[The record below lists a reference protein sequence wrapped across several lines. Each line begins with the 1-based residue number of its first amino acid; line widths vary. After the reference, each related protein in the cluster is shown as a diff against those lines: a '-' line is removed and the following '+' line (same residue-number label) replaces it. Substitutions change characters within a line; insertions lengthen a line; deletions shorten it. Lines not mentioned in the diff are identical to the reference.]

1 MDELL
6 TVKQVAEL
14 LQLHEMTIRRYIKS
28 GKLEAVRIGRNVRV
42 PRRAVEALLHAENP
56 ALREAP
62 PIYRAGDA
70 PPEEAIDES
79 WSNELLFSGLTMTEW
94 RMTKEEAMSWKREMM
109 LVGDAKRIEK
119 EAQDPLLQLAGVI
132 SLDEPL
138 DLDAKLDDY
147 IAEAIWREFRE
158 GEDAI

>member
-14 LQLHEMTIRRYIKS
+14 LQLHEMTIRRYIKN

-42 PRRAVEALLHAENP
+42 PRRAVEAFLHAENP

-70 PPEEAIDES
+70 PPSVES
-79 WSNELLFSGLTMTEW
+79 TTSHRLQHLRRQIEQL
-94 RMTKEEAMSWKREMM
+94 KRERADIASET
-109 LVGDAKRIEK
+109 LWEDLEQTLDQILQ
-119 EAQDPLLQLAGVI
+119 EALTTGTAV
-132 SLDEPL
+132 
-138 DLDAKLDDY
+138 
-147 IAEAIWREFRE
+147 E
-158 GEDAI
+158 GEWQGD